1 MKGVML
7 VRAAR
12 ALIKTNGR
20 VHEAKEIS
28 ENDPKVAAYLSKAL
42 VSGATA
48 SGNPLVTTDIVAR
61 EFAEYAFSLS
71 IPGRIMANAMQLPFK
86 SQVGSVSGVGAGWVK
101 EAQAVPVRKGKV
113 EKSGVL
119 SPFKVAS
126 LVVLSDELLRLATPG
141 TDNVIRNMMVSEA
154 VREIDQK
161 FLSTDLEVYELSPAG
176 AFLNASSAGD
186 FAAAIDLH
194 TSNGNSVSGSALVM
208 PLTSVLNLTNDQLR
222 QFDLLGISVMPS
234 QYATGLSLID
244 PANMI
249 INVEGAGLVTAREGT
264 VEMSDDPGNNTS
276 EPVHTEQVSL
286 YQANAA
292 AIMTIIYCAWV
303 NVGKPV
309 TIIEQAS

>member
-28 ENDPKVAAYLSKAL
+28 DNDPKVAAYLSKAL
-42 VSGATA
+42 VAGATA
-48 SGNPLVTTDIVAR
+48 SGPLVTTDIVAR

-86 SQVGSVSGVGAGWVK
+86 SRVGSVSGIGAGWVK

-161 FLSTDLEVYELSPAG
+161 FLSTDAEVDELSPAG
-176 AFLNASSAGD
+176 AFLNAPSAGD
-186 FAAAIDLH
+186 LAAAINLH

-249 INVEGAGLVTAREGT
+249 INVEGAGLMTTSEGT
-264 VEMSDDPGNNTS
+264 VEMSDIPDNNTS

-286 YQANAA
+286 YQTNTA
-292 AIMTIIYCAWV
+292 AIMTILYCAWV

-309 TIIEQAS
+309 TIIEQSS